1 MKDSKFQKAIYA
13 EVENGKEHLVISA
26 VAGSGKTTTII
37 NCLPRIPKEKSKIFV
52 AFNNAIVDELKK
64 KINNPEVV
72 ITTMHSICWRALMKH
87 YNYKVKLNNAKPLK
101 IIERQ
106 AKLLKILPKRIGFIM
121 YTVSK
126 LVDLIRHNLIDI
138 SDLDIV
144 AALAERYDLDFDDE
158 IYTIAKNT
166 LTLMNKNRKEFDF
179 TDMIFRIIEDD
190 VTMPRFDFV
199 FVDESQDLSKLQH
212 QIIKK
217 LVARKGRMIAVG
229 DPRQAIYGFA
239 GADANSYNNLRNLF
253 KGTVELPLSVNYRC
267 GTDIV
272 EHAKEINPVILSFKK
287 NPKGL
292 VKDSPCKAISD
303 GDWVLC
309 RNVKPL
315 IVMNLYF
322 LIKGQKS
329 YVRGKDIGKGLEVF
343 IKKMNC
349 NSISSLLKKIDLTV
363 GVEMNKMRAKGIR
376 NPQNTGKIDRMV
388 QRTDA
393 IKILSKNVNSVSVL
407 VQFIRSVFKDEG
419 EGVCL
424 STIHKS
430 KGLENDNIFILCPEL
445 IPSKYA
451 TQPWQLEQEM
461 NLDYVARTRAK
472 KELHYIT
479 DYSKIEAE
487 ITKLLKDE

>member
-1 MKDSKFQKAIYA
+1 MNIRIDILFEDLQISKKHPF
-13 EVENGKEHLVISA
+13 LS
-26 VAGSGKTTTII
+26 
-37 NCLPRIPKEKSKIFV
+37 KSDKS
-52 AFNNAIVDELKK
+52 
-64 KINNPEVV
+64 
-72 ITTMHSICWRALMKH
+72 TH
-87 YNYKVKLNNAKPLK
+87 Y
-101 IIERQ
+101 
-106 AKLLKILPKRIGFIM
+106 
-121 YTVSK
+121 SK
-126 LVDLIRHNLIDI
+126 LHMFQCFASNL
-138 SDLDIV
+138 
-144 AALAERYDLDFDDE
+144 F
-158 IYTIAKNT
+158 
-166 LTLMNKNRKEFDF
+166 
-179 TDMIFRIIEDD
+179 
-190 VTMPRFDFV
+190 
-199 FVDESQDLSKLQH
+199 
-212 QIIKK
+212 IIKDIIDVLEIDEK
-217 LVARKGRMIAVG
+217 GCKKWSNIIGCKIKKYNGLVYSLKVEKHELYVADNILTHNS
-229 DPRQAIYGFA
+229 IYGFA

-272 EHAKEINPVILSFKK
+272 EHAKEINPVILPFKK

-292 VKDSPCKAISD
+292 VKESTCKTISD

-329 YVRGKDIGKGLEVF
+329 FVRGKDIGKGLEVF

-363 GVEMNKMRAKGIR
+363 GLEVNKMKAKGVR
-376 NPQNTGKIDRMV
+376 NPQNTEKIDRMV

-393 IKILSKNVNSVSVL
+393 IKILSKNVSSVSAL

-451 TQPWQLEQEM
+451 TQPWQLEQES

-479 DYSKIEAE
+479 DYIKIEAE